1 MSDLKLAIRAKRYPR
16 HDGSPVAVFDDFALS
31 VPAGQFLAIAGPSG
45 CGKTTL
51 LNIAAGLDLEFDGDR
66 QLGRLAGG
74 AAPAIGYMFQ
84 EPRLL
89 PWRTVAHN
97 VELAMGARDDAGAAA
112 QAWLARVG
120 LPDAGPLYP
129 RQLSLGMARRAAL
142 ARAFCVAPDLLL
154 MDEPFA
160 SLDEATADDLRQLL
174 REIAE
179 RTGGTIL
186 FVTHNVDEAVRL
198 ADRIVMLAGQPAA
211 VARDVAVDLRPAD
224 RQDPEMVRRFRDR
237 LREPAASAAV
247 EPEPAARAVGGGR

>member
-1 MSDLKLAIRAKRYPR
+1 MSDLDLAIRAKRYAR
-16 HDGSPVAVFDDFALS
+16 HDGPAVAVYDDFALT

-51 LNIAAGLDLEFDGDR
+51 LNIAAGLDRDFDGHR
-66 QLGRLAGG
+66 RLGWLAGG

-89 PWRTVAHN
+89 PWRTVTEN
-97 VELAMGARDDAGAAA
+97 VRLAIDDRADAAEAA

-120 LPDAGPLYP
+120 LGEAGGLYP

-142 ARAFCVAPDLLL
+142 ARAFAVEPDLLL

-160 SLDEATADDLRQLL
+160 SLDEATADDLRDLL
-174 REIAE
+174 RQIAE

-186 FVTHNVDEAVRL
+186 FVTHNVEEAVRL
-198 ADRIVMLAGQPAA
+198 ADRIVMLDGQPARIVRDVPVELSPAARRDPAA
-211 VARDVAVDLRPAD
+211 VARARERLRSGEPPGDGPLRPA
-224 RQDPEMVRRFRDR
+224 R
-237 LREPAASAAV
+237 AA
-247 EPEPAARAVGGGR
+247 GGTR